1 MTFEETQVLEVL
13 GGKELCFVLNYMMP
27 SIEEMM
33 MGEEISI
40 EITSCEASIDKV
52 PCECNMCPDGE
63 MAKVTCESIG
73 VMSSCTDMVEG
84 IWGELLGGDDEE
96 VESAQVSRSMPF
108 FQAIPNEDEDMKVS
122 GTSLASTIPTA
133 MSLFVSGIVTI
144 LALVA

>member
-52 PCECNMCPDGE
+52 PC
-63 MAKVTCESIG
+63 
-73 VMSSCTDMVEG
+73 
-84 IWGELLGGDDEE
+84 
-96 VESAQVSRSMPF
+96 
-108 FQAIPNEDEDMKVS
+108 
-122 GTSLASTIPTA
+122 
-133 MSLFVSGIVTI
+133 
-144 LALVA
+144 